1 MKFQLSRAF
10 IALLLLALLSPSYA
24 FSQRSR
30 IATNNQKSSSTKKN
44 TPSNPADIK
53 QDVQE
58 ALKIIEQNYAGEKL
72 DYNEVFKSSI
82 VGMLRTLDPHSNY
95 FDRREF
101 EEFRADQRSEYYGI
115 GASIVNQFRDGK
127 RDTYITATFERS
139 PAFRAGLRY
148 GDRIAQVNG
157 EDMQEKHS
165 SEVRDKIRGPR
176 GSKVTLTIERAAT
189 GKMETIEIQRNA
201 VLQPSVPDY
210 YMIKPGVGYVDMTRG
225 FNYDT
230 ADAFEEALEY
240 LRQQGMNS
248 LILDLRNNPGGFLD
262 TSVQVASKFLRRK
275 QSVVSQKGRNFLTER
290 TWLVQSN
297 DNNEN
302 ISLVVLVNRYSASAS
317 EIVSGAL
324 QDHDRAFIVGENT
337 FGKGLVQS
345 IIPLEYGSGLTL
357 TSAKYYT
364 PSGRLIQRA
373 YSDGNL
379 YDYYTRNGSNGE
391 QSFAKP
397 VGPESKTDTGRI
409 VYGGGGIAP
418 DIQIKPRELTNE
430 QIRLRN
436 PIFFFTREVVNGRI
450 AGFDSYMI
458 QRAIE
463 FGHKVEPNDFPIT
476 DSLLQSLKNFLSK
489 DASWKT
495 TAAMIDKNRDYVM
508 TELRFNLILAA
519 FGRVTADQV
528 YILADPQ
535 VAKAIEALPQARE
548 LASNAARNVKKGQ

>member
-1 MKFQLSRAF
+1 MKNNLSRAL
-10 IALLLLALLSPSYA
+10 IALLISALLFPSFVIA
-24 FSQRSR
+24 QRSR
-30 IATNNQKSSSTKKN
+30 TAKNNQNTTSAKKN
-44 TPSNPADIK
+44 APSTPADIK

-58 ALKIIEQNYAGEKL
+58 ALRIIEQNYAGSKL

-82 VGMLRTLDPHSNY
+82 VGMLRILDPHSNY
-95 FDRREF
+95 FDRQEF

-115 GASIVNQFRDGK
+115 GASIINQLRDGEL
-127 RDTYITATFERS
+127 DTYITATFERS

-157 EDMQEKHS
+157 EDMHKKYS

-176 GSKVTLTIERAAT
+176 GSKVILTIERAAT
-189 GKMETIEIQRNA
+189 GKLETIEIQRNA
-201 VLQPSVPDY
+201 VTQPSVPDY

-230 ADAFEEALEY
+230 VDAFEEALEY

-262 TSVQVASKFLRRK
+262 TSVQVASKFLRRG
-275 QSVVSQKGRNFLTER
+275 QLVLSQKGRNSLNER
-290 TWLVQSN
+290 SWTARSN

-302 ISLVVLVNRYSASAS
+302 ISLVVLVNRFSASAS

-324 QDHDRAFIVGENT
+324 QDHDRALIVGENT
-337 FGKGLVQS
+337 FGKGIVQS

-364 PSGRLIQRA
+364 PSGRLIQRD
-373 YSDGNL
+373 YSNGNL
-379 YDYYTRNGSNGE
+379 YDYYTRNDSNGE
-391 QSFAKP
+391 QTKP
-397 VGPESKTDTGRI
+397 VGPESKTDIGRT
-409 VYGGGGIAP
+409 VYGGGGIMP
-418 DIQIKPRELTNE
+418 DVQIKQRELTNE

-436 PIFFFTREVVNGRI
+436 PIFFFTRELVNGRI
-450 AGFDSYMI
+450 AGFDPYKI

-463 FGHKVEPNDFPIT
+463 FGHKLEPNDFPIT
-476 DSLLQSLKNFLSK
+476 DSLLQSLKLFVSK

-495 TAAMIDKNRDYVM
+495 TAAMVDKNREFVM

-519 FGRVTADQV
+519 YGRITAEQV
-528 YILADPQ
+528 YILVDPQ
-535 VAKAIEALPQARE
+535 VAKAIESLPQARE

>member
-1 MKFQLSRAF
+1 MKYYKSCAL
-10 IALLLLALLSPSYA
+10 IALLLLSLLSSSFVFA
-24 FSQRSR
+24 QRSR
-30 IATNNQKSSSTKKN
+30 IATNNQKTTSTKKN
-44 TPSNPADIK
+44 TPPTTADIK

-58 ALKIIEQNYAGEKL
+58 ALKIIEQNYAGDKL

-95 FDRREF
+95 FDRAEF

-115 GASIVNQFRDGK
+115 GASIINQLRDGEY
-127 RDTYITATFERS
+127 DTYITATFERS

-157 EDMQEKHS
+157 EDMRGKFS

-176 GSKVTLTIERAAT
+176 GSKVTLTLERATT
-189 GKMETIEIQRNA
+189 GKTETIELRRDA
-201 VLQPSVPDY
+201 VSQPSVPDY
-210 YMIKPGVGYVDMTRG
+210 YMIKSGVGYVDMTRG

-230 ADAFEEALEY
+230 ADYFEESLEY

-262 TSVQVASKFLRRK
+262 TSVQVASKFLNRG
-275 QSVVSQKGRNFLTER
+275 QLVLSQKGRYPTNER
-290 TWLVQSN
+290 NWRVQSN
-297 DNNEN
+297 SSNEN
-302 ISLVVLVNRYSASAS
+302 ISVVVLVNRYSASAS

-324 QDHDRAFIVGENT
+324 QDHDRALIVGENT

-364 PSGRLIQRA
+364 PSGRLIQRD
-373 YSDGNL
+373 YSNGNF

-391 QSFAKP
+391 QQKP
-397 VGPESKTDTGRI
+397 VGRESKTDTGRV
-409 VYGGGGIAP
+409 VYSGGGIAP
-418 DIQIKPRELTNE
+418 DIQVKPRELTNE

-436 PIFFFTREVVNGRI
+436 PIFFFAREVVNGRI
-450 AGFDSYMI
+450 AGFDSYKI
-458 QRAIE
+458 QNAIE
-463 FGHKVEPNDFPIT
+463 FGHKVEPNDFPVT
-476 DSLLQSLKNFLSK
+476 DSLLQSLKMFVSK

-495 TAAMIDKNRDYVM
+495 TAAMVDKNRDYVL

-528 YILADPQ
+528 YIMSDPQ

-548 LASNAARNVKKGQ
+548 LASNAARNMKKTQ